1 MDSAIQFYEA
11 AQDHM
16 SLVRM
21 YCYFGQ
27 FEKAR
32 SYAERSG
39 DKAACYHLASQLF
52 EPKDAQLAMHFYT
65 KAKSYRNAIAIAKD
79 AGLEAELMTLA
90 LLARPADM
98 LGVARYVYT

>member
-32 SYAERSG
+32 SYAEKCG
-39 DKAACYHLASQLF
+39 DKAACYHMASQLF

-65 KAKSYRNAIAIAKD
+65 KAKSYRNAISIAKD

-90 LLARPADM
+90 LLARPTDM
-98 LGVARYVYT
+98 LGVAR